1 MSQMTSPSSLIRRCA
16 WCERVWTDDGW
27 SDRQPKPEPERETS
41 TICSECVDDLQ
52 AVNLS
57 R

>member
-1 MSQMTSPSSLIRRCA
+1 MTSPSSLIRRCA